1 MAIVMNKK
9 DKYINRTLL
18 YLGYILISLIFVF
31 PMWFMFIS
39 SIKPD
44 AQIVRDM
51 STLRAFIP
59 SSKFAFENYVDIVN
73 KVKFFKF
80 FKNSAVVA
88 VISIAGA
95 TIINAM
101 VGYSLGLLN
110 FKGKKI
116 IVSLMLA
123 LAIVPTEA
131 VIINRFLVVN
141 QLGIL
146 NSYAGLALPLIGYP
160 MYIFLY
166 YKHFQGMPKELM
178 EAANV
183 DGVNYSGIFWYIM
196 LPLSKPICTTVA
208 IMAFIRSWGDL
219 LWPSLVTRDE
229 TFRTLPL
236 ALRALSTDVY
246 VYWGQIF
253 AFASLMTL
261 PVLFVFLLFQKQF
274 IQSLAM
280 SGIKG

>member
-1 MAIVMNKK
+1 MALAMKK
-9 DKYINRTLL
+9 NEKYFKRTLL
-18 YLGYILISLIFVF
+18 YLGYVLIAFIFIF
-31 PMWFMFIS
+31 PMWYMLIS

-59 SSKFAFENYVDIVN
+59 SANIAYENYVEIVK
-73 KVKFFKF
+73 KVKFFRF

-88 VISIAGA
+88 VLSITGA

-101 VGYSLGLLN
+101 IGYALGLLT
-110 FKGKKI
+110 FKGKKY

-131 VIINRFLVVN
+131 VIINRFLVVY
-141 QLGIL
+141 QLGFL
-146 NSYAGLALPLIGYP
+146 NSYAGLALPLIAYP

-166 YKHFQGMPKELM
+166 YKHFLGMPKELM

-183 DGVNYSGIFWYIM
+183 DGLNYSGIFWQIM

-219 LWPSLVTRDE
+219 LWPALVTRDDK
-229 TFRTLPL
+229 FRTLPL

-253 AFASLMTL
+253 AFTSLMTL
-261 PVLFVFLLFQKQF
+261 PVLIVFLLFQKQF